1 MAITKII
8 RTFDVVES
16 RLRLRKT
23 QINLVFHSVCTTF
36 AIIMNGFTAELAKL
50 HQLSGAEFSR
60 QVERIALRKEFHPL
74 DTDPEIF
81 SVGGEESDDYQNLL
95 IAARKAVEFGY
106 KVYML
111 PNPRETRTPDFILY
125 KKGVYRTYDLKTV
138 FGKSSVGNSLL
149 DSIGQCDSILI
160 NMTTEYNTRQLA
172 LSIKKYFEVNKKAIE
187 VMIFKGGKRI
197 IVKRALATNSDF
209 LRMFIKVYER

>member
-1 MAITKII
+1 MAITKI
-8 RTFDVVES
+8 
-16 RLRLRKT
+16 LR
-23 QINLVFHSVCTTF
+23 TF
-36 AIIMNGFTAELAKL
+36 AIIMNDFTAELAKL
-50 HQLSGAEFSR
+50 HQLLGAEFSR

-81 SVGGEESDDYQNLL
+81 TVGGEESDDYQNLL
-95 IAARKAVEFGY
+95 MAARKAVEFGY

-197 IVKRALATNSDF
+197 IVKRALAANSDF

>member
-1 MAITKII
+1 
-8 RTFDVVES
+8 
-16 RLRLRKT
+16 
-23 QINLVFHSVCTTF
+23 
-36 AIIMNGFTAELAKL
+36 MNDFTVELAKL

-74 DTDPEIF
+74 DSDSEIF

-95 IAARKAVEFGY
+95 MAARKAVEFGY

-111 PNPRETRTPDFILY
+111 PNPRETRTPDFIFY

-149 DSIGQCDSILI
+149 DSIGQCNSILI
-160 NMTTEYNTRQLA
+160 NITIDYNTRRLA
-172 LSIKKYFEVNKKAIE
+172 FAIKKYFETNKKAVEI
-187 VMIFKGGKRI
+187 MLFKGRKRI
-197 IVKRALATNSDF
+197 TIKRAFAINPDF
-209 LRMFIKVYER
+209 FANFKKAYER

>member
-1 MAITKII
+1 M
-8 RTFDVVES
+8 
-16 RLRLRKT
+16 
-23 QINLVFHSVCTTF
+23 CTF
-36 AIIMNGFTAELAKL
+36 ALIMCDFTAELAKL

-74 DTDPEIF
+74 DTDPGIF

-95 IAARKAVEFGY
+95 MAARKAVEFGY

-209 LRMFIKVYER
+209 LRMFIKVYKR